1 MLFQLYI
8 LPEYIWKEKEHNRP
22 TQRAADKWESPRF
35 LAVFNASAG
44 FRFRA
49 VAASRPLAA
58 NAGRWATRL
67 AKHRNPFLALCCYSC
82 FEIRNRFVSR
92 FIG

>member
-1 MLFQLYI
+1 MRL
-8 LPEYIWKEKEHNRP
+8 

-58 NAGRWATRL
+58 NADRWTNTKDSRL
-67 AKHRNPFLALCCYSC
+67 LFRYLSVGLG
-82 FEIRNRFVSR
+82 FEF
-92 FIG
+92 